1 MSYLPKEN
9 STCQLKKLS
18 FWFITFASIWISE
31 WWVDFFYCGD
41 FNSRWGDEHDYIAG
55 GDEYD
60 YIAGID
66 DVSVR
71 SGLDFTRN
79 SHCNT
84 FIELFTSVNCCML
97 NGRVGNDNDS
107 YMCFL

>member
-1 MSYLPKEN
+1 MG
-9 STCQLKKLS
+9 C
-18 FWFITFASIWISE
+18 FFI
-31 WWVDFFYCGD
+31 CGD
-41 FNSRWGDEHDYIAG
+41 FNSRCGDEYDYIAGGNEYDYIAG

-60 YIAGID
+60 YIAGIY

-71 SGLDFTRN
+71 SVLDFTRN

-84 FIELFTSVNCCML
+84 FIEFLTSVNCCIL
-97 NGRVGNDNDS
+97 NGRVGNNNDF